1 LSSERPQASQAK
13 PIPVLDLVRVTVI
26 DEGAFGVLLR
36 AGRPLCLTCE
46 RTYENGKVKIPAGE
60 YICRRTVYHRA
71 GYQTFEVTGVQ
82 GHSRLLFHIGNTEAD
97 SEGCI
102 LVGSRF
108 GRLND
113 KPAVIESAR
122 AFADLMWSLYGV
134 PAFTLRV
141 RG

>member
-1 LSSERPQASQAK
+1 LSSEQQANPAK

-60 YICRRTVYHRA
+60 YICRRTVFHRA
-71 GYQTFEVTGVQ
+71 GYQTFEVTGVA
-82 GHSRLLFHIGNTEAD
+82 GHSRLLFHIGNTETD

-108 GRLND
+108 GRLNA

-122 AFADLMWSLYGV
+122 AFAELMWALHDT
-134 PAFTLRV
+134 PAFTLRA